1 MRAELERP
9 TAAERALSHGLSPQD
24 RRELI
29 PELGLREYWYPGIP
43 AHKVGRKPVLVKM
56 LGDELIFWRGKE
68 GVVAF
73 DNSCPHRG
81 GMLHMA
87 DHWWKGTVTCTYH
100 GWTFDERGECIAVL
114 GEGPESKI
122 PGKPDARARV
132 YPTQTFKGMVFIWM
146 GKEEPAP
153 IEEDVPVEFF
163 DGGAVVSHSAT
174 IWATNWRPALEN
186 VYDSHVQ
193 YVHRNSSR
201 NVINQVNQAGPRR
214 SKPEVINGRA
224 LIMPSFAQR
233 RRPQANGSSAN
244 GADAKQST
252 ALPQRLAYRE
262 YFPQADITWPR
273 RRTRLL
279 WTWAFRWMGNRQ
291 RQRKMFVT
299 DPEWAGGHHLPSMFR
314 TGSPSHL
321 YTRWVVP
328 IDAKTV
334 RVMYFHSAKPR
345 NLLGRI
351 YERFIFHTWHDWS
364 MNYNFSGQ
372 DGRQMIYQYYD
383 TPEKLSATDAQSIE
397 WRKLLLRARGMHVE
411 EPDALPEA
419 EAFAEALENEMQ
431 AEAPSAG

>member
-1 MRAELERP
+1 MRAELDRP
-9 TAAERALSHGLSPQD
+9 TGAERALSHGLSPQD

-132 YPTQTFKGMVFIWM
+132 YPTQTLKGIVFIWM

-153 IEEDVPVEFF
+153 IEEDVPEELFQE
-163 DGGAVVSHSAT
+163 GTVVLHSNT
-174 IWATNWRPALEN
+174 TWPCNWRPAMEN
-186 VYDSHVQ
+186 IYDAHVQ
-193 YVHRNSSR
+193 YVHKDSMQFITSP
-201 NVINQVNQAGPRR
+201 IPQSGPRR
-214 SKPEVINGRA
+214 NKPEVVQGRA
-224 LIMPSFAQR
+224 LNMTSYIVAAGRVPT
-233 RRPQANGSSAN
+233 PQASN
-244 GADAKQST
+244 GA
-252 ALPQRLAYRE
+252 
-262 YFPQADITWPR
+262 PQAYQQRYERAGVTWPR

-279 WTWAFRWMGNRQ
+279 WTWAFRWMARRRMKRQ
-291 RQRKMFVT
+291 MFV
-299 DPEWAGGHHLPSMFR
+299 DKPEWRGGHHLPSMFR
-314 TGSPSHL
+314 AFYGTHM
-321 YTRWVVP
+321 YTRWAVP
-328 IDAKTV
+328 VDASNM
-334 RVMYFHSAKPR
+334 RLFYLHSAKPSSW
-345 NLLGRI
+345 LGRL
-351 YERFIFHTWHDWS
+351 YERIHFHIWHDWS
-364 MNYNFSGQ
+364 MNLNFSGQ

-383 TPEKLSATDAQSIE
+383 KPEKLSATDVQTIE
-397 WRKLLLRARGMHVE
+397 WRKLVLQGRGMAGQAIEGV
-411 EPDALPEA
+411 PEA
-419 EAFAEALENEMQ
+419 EAFAQQLEDEMKTEA
-431 AEAPSAG
+431 AAG